1 MAKARITRVIS
12 EIGRMESAI
21 SPNPF
26 HNAMDLYPFTEE
38 RMTCFNTAA
47 NAAL

>member
-1 MAKARITRVIS
+1 MLISDIS
-12 EIGRMESAI
+12 ETNSVI
-21 SPNPF
+21 SPNSS
-26 HNAMDLYPFTEE
+26 HNAENLYPFTEE